1 LLAIGSARDAIGG
14 FPSIQREASAESK
27 GGTAVAKSETFDEF
41 FKKATENSPFPF
53 QREFAEAETLPKLVR
68 VPTGLGKTAMTVVG
82 WLWRRFGADEER
94 KAATPRRLVY
104 CLPMR
109 VLVEQTAESAREW
122 VRNLG
127 VNVCV
132 HVLMGGEDEDDWD
145 IHPERE
151 AILVGTQ
158 DMLLSRALNRGYA
171 ASRARWPIQFGMLH
185 SDCLWVFDEIQL
197 MGAGL
202 ATTAQ
207 LEAFRRLFGGKDVHG
222 CRSVWMSATFDKHWL
237 ETVDFKQFM
246 RHEPELRFDFENEM
260 KDPSLCNDARKT
272 LEARWTAA
280 KPLKRAAAEP
290 GDSKKLAAEIFVTHK
305 SGTRTIIVVN
315 TVRRSCEL
323 FEALNVAKNDDRKK
337 GSKRK
342 GPQILVRDGDQP
354 SAAKPGIVL
363 LHSRFRRNDRQ
374 KHLNDAL
381 AEINPD
387 GPGTIVVSTQVIEA
401 GVDVSATTL
410 FTELA
415 PCASLVQ
422 RFGRCNRRGEANDY
436 AAVWWID
443 VPDQEAVPYGA
454 RDLQAARKTLKA
466 LEKKGVGLEQLDA
479 YIKELSGDEKKTL
492 FEFEQGQVIRR
503 KDLVDLFD
511 TTPDLAGNDID
522 IDRFVREV
530 DDSDVRVFWRDWDRP
545 KGHETPPDDQPAP
558 RREELCPAPIGSD
571 KNPGFRQFSKEH
583 RSEIWRWNFLD
594 KKWERAD
601 AGKTVPGQVYLV
613 HAEAGGYS
621 FELGWDPKSEIRVEP
636 LGANGAASHETPDAN
651 DDDQLSQIGVWQTIA
666 EHVEE
671 VCTELEAIMK
681 ALLIGDFEAQAM
693 RYAARWHDRGKAHK
707 VFQEALPDGVPDNA
721 KVWAKAKG
729 TWKRYTRSHFRHELA
744 SALAVLDPRNNRVPE
759 TIRDLVAYL
768 VAAHHGKVRLSIRSL
783 PNERHP
789 PPRSIGNGDDRRF
802 TRGIWDGDEL
812 PETDLGGGENAPAVT
827 LSLEPMELG
836 LCAEQPFSGQPSWT
850 ERMIRWRDCL
860 GPFRLAYLEAIVRAA
875 DMRASREAER
885 READKVNRAAT
896 AAKRKTAGG

>member
-1 LLAIGSARDAIGG
+1 M
-14 FPSIQREASAESK
+14 
-27 GGTAVAKSETFDEF
+27 AKSETFDEF

-53 QREFAEAETLPKLVR
+53 QREFAEAGTLPKLVR

-82 WLWRRFGADEER
+82 WLWRRLGAGEQW
-94 KAATPRRLVY
+94 KTVTPRRLVY

-109 VLVEQTAESAREW
+109 LLVEQTAESAREW

-207 LEAFRRLFGGKDVHG
+207 LEAFRRLFGGKDGHG

-280 KPLKRAAAEP
+280 KPLKRAEAELV
-290 GDSKKLAAEIFVTHK
+290 DAKNLAAEIFVTHK
-305 SGTRTIIVVN
+305 SGTRMIIVTN
-315 TVRRSCEL
+315 TVKRACEL
-323 FEALNVAKNDDRKK
+323 FEALNGANNGGRQKR
-337 GSKRK
+337 SKRK
-342 GPQILVRDGDQP
+342 GTQNLARDADP
-354 SAAKPGIVL
+354 SSAAKPGIVL

-374 KHLNDAL
+374 KHLDDAL
-381 AEINPD
+381 ADPA
-387 GPGTIVVSTQVIEA
+387 GLGTIVVSTQVIEA

-415 PCASLVQ
+415 PWASLVQ
-422 RFGRCNRRGEANDY
+422 RFGRCNRRGEDND
-436 AAVWWID
+436 AQVFWINLPKSGAEVEKVAPPYD
-443 VPDQEAVPYGA
+443 LEALRA
-454 RDLQAARKTLKA
+454 SAAR
-466 LEKKGVGLEQLDA
+466 LEKMTDVGLKSLPLQVDLPF
-479 YIKELSGDEKKTL
+479 KHTH
-492 FEFEQGQVIRR
+492 VIRR
-503 KDLVDLFD
+503 KDLIEMFD

-522 IDRFVREV
+522 IDRFVREI

-545 KGHETPPDDQPAP
+545 NGHETPPDDAPAP

-571 KNPGFRQFSKEH
+571 KNPGFRQFAKAH
-583 RSEIWRWNFLD
+583 GGDIWRWNFLD

-601 AGKTVPGQVYLV
+601 AGKIVPGQVYLV
-613 HAEAGGYS
+613 HADAGGYS
-621 FELGWDPKSEIRVEP
+621 TERGWDPDNEDRVEP
-636 LGANGAASHETPDAN
+636 IDPKGAPPDGT
-651 DDDQLSQIGVWQTIA
+651 DDDPLSRIGVWQTIS
-666 EHVEE
+666 EHTGE
-671 VCTELEAIMK
+671 VCTELQVIVK
-681 ALLIGDFEAQAM
+681 ALSIKDEAEALHL
-693 RYAARWHDRGKAHK
+693 AARWHDRGKAHK
-707 VFQEALPDGVPDNA
+707 VFQNAIDDGQEVQRQN
-721 KVWAKAKG
+721 KVVTRRQRPIEWRGCTFVAKAPDKI
-729 TWKRYTRSHFRHELA
+729 WKDRRLIDPGFWQRYDWLPEQGRRHFRHELA
-744 SALAVLDPRNNRVPE
+744 SALAVLDPRNDRVPDE
-759 TIRDLVAYL
+759 FRDLVAYL

-783 PNERHP
+783 PNEHHP
-789 PPRSIGNGDDRRF
+789 PRRSSDDGGARRF
-802 TRGIWDGDEL
+802 ARGVWDDDKL
-812 PETDLGGGENAPAVT
+812 PATDLGGDVTAPAVT

-836 LCAEQPFSGQPSWT
+836 LCAEPPFANLPSWA
-850 ERMIRWRDCL
+850 ERMIRLRDNL

-885 READKVNRAAT
+885 REAEKEKRAA
-896 AAKRKTAGG
+896 AAARRETLGG